1 MGSAFFFQKK
11 GCQRRDGE
19 GDWTGGKNKGL
30 EQRRQTQGTWEVV
43 WIGLD
48 PGQVQEDGPFV
59 AAGVGMDIELVW
71 GMKHSKN
78 CDKSREKP

>member
-1 MGSAFFFQKK
+1 M
-11 GCQRRDGE
+11 
-19 GDWTGGKNKGL
+19 
-30 EQRRQTQGTWEVV
+30 